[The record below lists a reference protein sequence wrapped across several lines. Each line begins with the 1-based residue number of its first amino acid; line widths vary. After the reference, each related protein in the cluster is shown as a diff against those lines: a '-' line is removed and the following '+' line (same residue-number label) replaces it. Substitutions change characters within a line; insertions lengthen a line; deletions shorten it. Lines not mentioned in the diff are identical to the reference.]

1 LQSANP
7 VRVLNSDR
15 VFYWNFNKNNKTAFF
30 KDFAYFRFMKNII
43 ITGTSRGIGYELA
56 LQFANA
62 GHNVLAISRKT
73 PQALIENKNIS
84 CLSVD
89 LSDENEIQKVE
100 NFLSQSW
107 KKVDVIIHNAGSL
120 LLKPFSET
128 TQKDFEKIYK
138 VNVFGVAN
146 LTRACLPY
154 LQKGSHVVTISSMGG
169 IQGSLKFAGLAAY
182 SSSKGAVITL
192 SELLAE
198 EYKER
203 GIAFNVLA
211 LGAVQTEML
220 QEAFPGY
227 EAPISAEEMANYIFD
242 FALTGNKYYN
252 GKVLQVS
259 STNP

>member
-1 LQSANP
+1 
-7 VRVLNSDR
+7 
-15 VFYWNFNKNNKTAFF
+15 
-30 KDFAYFRFMKNII
+30 MKNII
-43 ITGTSRGIGYELA
+43 VTGTSRGIGYELA
-56 LQFANA
+56 LLFANA
-62 GHNVLAISRKT
+62 GHQVLAISRKT
-73 PQALIENKNIS
+73 PLALIEHENIT

-89 LSDENEIQKVE
+89 LSEEDELQKVDS
-100 NFLSQSW
+100 FISATW
-107 KKVDVIIHNAGSL
+107 KKVDALVHNAGSL
-120 LLKPFSET
+120 VCKPFET
-128 TQKDFEKIYK
+128 LTQADFEGVYK

-146 LTRACLPY
+146 LTRVCIPY

-220 QEAFPGY
+220 EEAFPGY
-227 EAPISAEEMANYIFD
+227 KAPITATEMADYIYNFT
-242 FALTGNKYYN
+242 LTGNKYFN

>member
-1 LQSANP
+1 
-7 VRVLNSDR
+7 
-15 VFYWNFNKNNKTAFF
+15 
-30 KDFAYFRFMKNII
+30 MKNII

-73 PQALIENKNIS
+73 PQELIDNKNIT

-89 LSDENEIQKVE
+89 LSNEEELQQVE
-100 NFLSQSW
+100 NFLSHTW
-107 KKVDVIIHNAGSL
+107 KKVDVIVHNAGSL
-120 LLKPFSET
+120 LLKPFGEITSQE
-128 TQKDFEKIYK
+128 FENIYK

-146 LTRACLPY
+146 LTRVCLPY

-169 IQGSLKFAGLAAY
+169 IQGSMKFAGLAAY

-203 GIAFNVLA
+203 GISFNVLA
-211 LGAVQTEML
+211 LGSVNTEML

-227 EAPISAEEMANYIFD
+227 EAPLSATDMADYIYN

-252 GKVLQVS
+252 GRVLQVS
-259 STNP
+259 TTTP

>member
-1 LQSANP
+1 
-7 VRVLNSDR
+7 
-15 VFYWNFNKNNKTAFF
+15 
-30 KDFAYFRFMKNII
+30 MKNII
-43 ITGTSRGIGYELA
+43 ITGTSRGIGFELA

-62 GHNVLAISRKT
+62 GHNVLAISRKI
-73 PQALIENKNIS
+73 PQTLLGNKNIT

-89 LSDENEIQKVE
+89 LSDETEIKKVE
-100 NFLSQSW
+100 NFLSQTW
-107 KKVDVIIHNAGSL
+107 KKVDILIHNAGSL

-128 TQKDFEKIYK
+128 STEDFESVYK
-138 VNVFGVAN
+138 VNVFAVAN
-146 LTRACLPY
+146 LTRICLPY

-203 GIAFNVLA
+203 GISFNILA

-220 QEAFPGY
+220 EEAFPGY
-227 EAPISAEEMANYIFD
+227 QAPMLAMEMANYIFD